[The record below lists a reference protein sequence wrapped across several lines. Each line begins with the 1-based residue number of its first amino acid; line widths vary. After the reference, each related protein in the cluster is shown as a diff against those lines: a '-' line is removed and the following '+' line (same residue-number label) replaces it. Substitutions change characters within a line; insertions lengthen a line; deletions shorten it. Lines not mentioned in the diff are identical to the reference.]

1 MIPAILR
8 DGRGGFGTCGLLPFD
23 VETLLQNSVDLPEN
37 SSKFISSN
45 GETLRKWFSGLEKD
59 KQDLLLQYAIPLDI
73 PFHLFSVFGSLFG
86 FLLSSSNTGIRGVV
100 LKGPNYTDRS
110 GKQNS
115 GKNAEKKE
123 KFAPCGICQRENHL
137 EKDCWYKGK
146 GPIQCRFCKKMGHI
160 EKNCRKK
167 QGQTNQQQA
176 NCVEDGEEPSES
188 LFMVSQGSCSYDG
201 GIWLVDSG
209 CTSHMCKEE
218 KMFCD
223 LDKTVKIR
231 VTLRNGEV
239 MQSQGKGSVTVA
251 TRQGTRT
258 IHNVLFVPGL
268 SQNLLSVAQ
277 MISHGYTVMFKKK
290 ICFIYD
296 LKGKLLAEVEM
307 TNNTFPLHWYK
318 CYDVAMHVSSDESFL
333 WHRHF
338 GHFNFSALKL
348 MSSRGY
354 TKDLP
359 LINDGVDVCKSCC
372 LGKMH
377 RRVVKRTKLSEKAQ
391 LGIFLGYAA
400 TSKGYRV
407 YVIQEKGVV
416 VSRDVVFL
424 EDAYWN
430 WEKNQVEKE
439 TSNKVSQNN
448 TSLLQPNLE
457 PQDGVEETEFRDS
470 TDAGEGQ
477 SHEVETPPDSPV
489 RKYKSLTDVLLLLMN
504 TDIPFHLFSVFGSLF
519 GFLLSS
525 SNSNYYIKLLALL
538 LFSRITMPFMLKE
551 AENLREEC

>member
-1 MIPAILR
+1 MQGSLDKNPKTCLGYGLKLEWYVTKKKEVWERLVMWANPPMNRCKLNVDTTTQLPGR
-8 DGRGGFGTCGLLPFD
+8 DKVAFFD
-23 VETLLQNSVDLPEN
+23 DPMTLEAMVMA
-37 SSKFISSN
+37 
-45 GETLRKWFSGLEKD
+45 RV
-59 KQDLLLQYAIPLDI
+59 QYAIPLDI

-86 FLLSSSNTGIRGVV
+86 FLLSSSNTGIRAGF
-100 LKGPNYTDRS
+100 LK
-110 GKQNS
+110 
-115 GKNAEKKE
+115 AL
-123 KFAPCGICQRENHL
+123 ENHL
-137 EKDCWYKGK
+137 EKNCWYKGK
-146 GPIQCRFCKKMGHI
+146 GPIQCRFCKMMGHI

-231 VTLRNGEV
+231 VTLGNGEV

-318 CYDVAMHVSSDESFL
+318 CYDVAMHVTSDESFL
-333 WHRHF
+333 WHRRF

-354 TKDLP
+354 IKDLP
-359 LINDGVDVCKSCC
+359 LINDAKF
-372 LGKMH
+372 
-377 RRVVKRTKLSEKAQ
+377 RTS
-391 LGIFLGYAA
+391 
-400 TSKGYRV
+400 
-407 YVIQEKGVV
+407 
-416 VSRDVVFL
+416 
-424 EDAYWN
+424 
-430 WEKNQVEKE
+430 
-439 TSNKVSQNN
+439 
-448 TSLLQPNLE
+448 
-457 PQDGVEETEFRDS
+457 DGEEETEFRDS

-477 SHEVETPPDSPV
+477 SPEVESPPDSPV
-489 RKYKSLTDVLLLLMN
+489 RKYKSLTDVYERCNLVMLEPEEVLCSKGLLLESQVKILRRKMWTSN
-504 TDIPFHLFSVFGSLF
+504 IFTCTVCHTISIELAVERGVEHLIVW
-519 GFLLSS
+519 
-525 SNSNYYIKLLALL
+525 
-538 LFSRITMPFMLKE
+538 KE
-551 AENLREEC
+551 T